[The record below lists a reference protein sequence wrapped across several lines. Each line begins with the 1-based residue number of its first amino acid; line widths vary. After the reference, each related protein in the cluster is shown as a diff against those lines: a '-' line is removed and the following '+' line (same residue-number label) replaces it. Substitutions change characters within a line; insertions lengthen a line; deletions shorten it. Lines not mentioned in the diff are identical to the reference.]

1 METSFYHYILLFT
14 IFLFFKNYLQKYNK
28 RLPPSPGF
36 SLPIIGHLHLI
47 KKPLHRTLAKLSE
60 KYGPVLYIQFGS
72 RPVIVVSS
80 PSAAEEA
87 SPKTTSLLPTVP
99 GC

>member
-14 IFLFFKNYLQKYNK
+14 IFLFFKNYLHKYNK

-36 SLPIIGHLHLI
+36 STEHLPNYPKNTVPFCTSNSDRAPSLLC
-47 KKPLHRTLAKLSE
+47 PLPPLPRN
-60 KYGPVLYIQFGS
+60 
-72 RPVIVVSS
+72 
-80 PSAAEEA
+80 A